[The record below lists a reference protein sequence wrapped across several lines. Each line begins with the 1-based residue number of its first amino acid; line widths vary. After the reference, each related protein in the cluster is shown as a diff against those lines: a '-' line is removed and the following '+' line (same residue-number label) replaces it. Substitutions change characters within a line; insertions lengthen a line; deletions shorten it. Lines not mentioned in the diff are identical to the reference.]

1 MEASTA
7 TLIVAV
13 AGITGTLA
21 SGVIAQVMARQ
32 SQLEQWLLDN
42 RKQECRELLS
52 SLATTFLTMLRHKEP
67 HLPQSPEVQSMISNA
82 RLESARILHDRIFI
96 RSDLASASILK
107 RWADAMS
114 RYDRD
119 RDDSRFTTEFRGI
132 QNDLIDIATP
142 RVVRHHAFGGAG
154 RTTSSSPN
162 GQ

>member
-52 SLATTFLTMLRHKEP
+52 SGNY
-67 HLPQSPEVQSMISNA
+67 IS
-82 RLESARILHDRIFI
+82 
-96 RSDLASASILK
+96 
-107 RWADAMS
+107 
-114 RYDRD
+114 Y
-119 RDDSRFTTEFRGI
+119 
-132 QNDLIDIATP
+132 
-142 RVVRHHAFGGAG
+142 HAPA
-154 RTTSSSPN
+154 
-162 GQ
+162 

>member
-13 AGITGTLA
+13 AGIAGTLA

-52 SLATTFLTMLRHKEP
+52 SLATTFLTMLRHKE
-67 HLPQSPEVQSMISNA
+67 HDSQRSLEIQSMISNA
-82 RLESARILHDRIFI
+82 RLETARILHDRIFI
-96 RSDLASASILK
+96 RSDLARHRILK

-114 RYDRD
+114 KYDRD
-119 RDDSRFTTEFRGI
+119 RDDSKFTAEFRGI

-142 RVVRHHAFGGAG
+142 KIVRHRKFEGSG
-154 RTTSSSPN
+154 RVANSGSN
-162 GQ
+162 AQ

>member
-13 AGITGTLA
+13 AGIAGTLA
-21 SGVIAQVMARQ
+21 SGVIAQRMARQ
-32 SQLEQWLLDN
+32 AELEQWLLDN

-52 SLATTFLTMLRHKEP
+52 SLATTFLIMLRHTEP
-67 HLPQSPEVQSMISNA
+67 EMPHSPEVQTMLSDS

-96 RSDLASASILK
+96 REDLAKARILK
-107 RWADAMS
+107 RWAEAMS

-119 RDDSRFTTEFRGI
+119 HDDSKFTTDFGGI

-142 RVVRHHAFGGAG
+142 KILHHRSARILRRAG
-154 RTTSSSPN
+154 VSGR
-162 GQ
+162 